1 MYEVGQVLYV
11 LMTKEHTVIPVR
23 VVEKILRRTIEG
35 ESISHIV
42 ELPTPS
48 QNQVDL
54 DKLGPGIYS
63 SSSDAMSA
71 MIENASS
78 TIADIVKKAEHIA
91 QSVFDV
97 KLPTNR
103 STDIIDEVSMPMQ
116 HSESDYQVQTP
127 IEMGENIEVDLGHGI
142 KGKINLTNMETQ

>member
-1 MYEVGQVLYV
+1 
-11 LMTKEHTVIPVR
+11 
-23 VVEKILRRTIEG
+23 
-35 ESISHIV
+35 
-42 ELPTPS
+42 
-48 QNQVDL
+48 
-54 DKLGPGIYS
+54 
-63 SSSDAMSA
+63 